1 MSESSP
7 QLSYVARVVRDFD
20 RERFVT
26 ALFAPSERREA
37 LLTLYAFNS
46 EIARVRESV
55 REPMAGMIRL
65 QWWRDVLGHGAAG
78 GARHPIAEPL
88 CRLIAEHGL
97 ALASFERVLEGREAD
112 LDSAAP
118 ADLDSA
124 VAYADA
130 TGGEVAVLAARLL
143 GGTGMDE
150 AARHVGIAWALVGQ
164 CRALAFHLS
173 IGRLTLPEAVL
184 VAAGITSAATTSSG
198 SDGSPSYHG
207 PLGSN
212 PSGVGVT
219 ANSEDLAVAATSG
232 SASAAS
238 GTPGGGASGANSA
251 SPSGSEAPGAGAGAA
266 AGSSASGSSS
276 SGAPDGSAAG
286 TSGAASQAGSG
297 VSSASGA
304 VTSPVGSGSGTGG
317 SGGASGGAAGA
328 GAPGSGAASPSGG

>member
-184 VAAGITSAATTSSG
+184 VAAGTDGAQVLAGKAPSA
-198 SDGSPSYHG
+198 
-207 PLGSN
+207 
-212 PSGVGVT
+212 
-219 ANSEDLAVAATSG
+219 AVAAAVEAMAGRARHHLAEARRHRPQDRT
-232 SASAAS
+232 ALAALLPAVLAERHLAVLERAKWNPFDARVVVARS
-238 GTPGGGASGANSA
+238 HPLRLAWANVL
-251 SPSGSEAPGAGAGAA
+251 GRY
-266 AGSSASGSSS
+266 
-276 SGAPDGSAAG
+276 
-286 TSGAASQAGSG
+286 
-297 VSSASGA
+297 
-304 VTSPVGSGSGTGG
+304 
-317 SGGASGGAAGA
+317 
-328 GAPGSGAASPSGG
+328 